1 MKHFLALLFFATL
14 LFGEVTLKIASY
26 NVENL
31 FDLNKDGHEY
41 VEYIPNTSA
50 NWNATT
56 YKKKLQNISKVIK
69 ELDADI
75 IALTEIESLQALKD
89 LKYELKRRDLYYNY
103 YKIADRKNTT
113 VKVALLSKKPFVYA
127 KEIAVTSSYKYRNIL
142 EVKYKIN
149 GEEFYIFIN
158 HWKAKSGPE
167 SQRIIS
173 AKALRKRVDE
183 IGSDKNIILLGDFNS
198 DYEESEKFQKVRRLN
213 DTDGKSGINHILKTL
228 YQKQKANETTYVK
241 DALYNLWYDAPKS
254 ERYTHVFR
262 GKGEALDNI
271 IISQSLLNEEG
282 MFYKKESIQALRSDY
297 LFKKKRINRWQMS
310 RKKPRKHKGDGY
322 SDHLPLMAQFIVK

>member
-1 MKHFLALLFFATL
+1 VKLFLALLFLTSL
-14 LFGEVTLKIASY
+14 LFGDVTLKIATY

-31 FDLNKDGHEY
+31 FDLKKDGREY
-41 VEYIPNTSA
+41 VEYVPNTSS
-50 NWNATT
+50 NWNAST

-75 IALTEIESLQALKD
+75 IALVEIESLQALKD

-103 YKIADRKNTT
+103 HTIADRKNTT

-127 KEIAVTSSYKYRNIL
+127 KEVAVTSSYKYRNIL

-149 GEEFYIFIN
+149 EEEFYLFVN

-167 SQRIIS
+167 SQRVVS
-173 AKALRKRVDE
+173 AKALKKRVDE

-198 DYEESEKFQKVRRLN
+198 DYEESEKFQRVRRLN
-213 DTDGKSGINHILKTL
+213 DTDGKTGINHVLKTL
-228 YQKQKANETTYVK
+228 YQKQKAKETTYVK
-241 DALYNLWYDAPKS
+241 DALYNLWYDAAQNK
-254 ERYTHVFR
+254 RYTHIFR

-282 MFYKKESIQALRSDY
+282 MFYKKESIKALRSDY

-310 RKKPRKHKGDGY
+310 RKKPRKHKGEGY
-322 SDHLPLMAQFIVK
+322 SDHLPLMAEFIVK